1 MTDRGKWLRARIAL
15 AGAGNPVLQAVEMAP
30 MLDTAG
36 APLRSK
42 YNSDAEAIAAIPA
55 RAGRFA
61 VSFERADRIW
71 TYDIGEHGLS
81 APAGD
86 PGAAIGAFPTN
97 HGVEAI
103 VALPR
108 SSPLGAAIIAFAE
121 GASGGVIPGFILGG
135 TRPGRFSIVPHEE
148 FDVTDAALGPDG
160 AIYLLHRYFTVLR
173 GPMMAISRLRPD
185 DIAPGARLTTELL
198 MHANVTH
205 EIDNMEALAAHEGA
219 DGNTVLTLMSDNNFN
234 ALQRTLLLRFS
245 VME

>member
-15 AGAGNPVLQAVEMAP
+15 PGRANPVLQAVEMAP

-108 SSPLGAAIIAFAE
+108 SSPLAPPSSRSRKARA
-121 GASGGVIPGFILGG
+121 GG
-135 TRPGRFSIVPHEE
+135 
-148 FDVTDAALGPDG
+148 
-160 AIYLLHRYFTVLR
+160 
-173 GPMMAISRLRPD
+173 
-185 DIAPGARLTTELL
+185 
-198 MHANVTH
+198 
-205 EIDNMEALAAHEGA
+205 
-219 DGNTVLTLMSDNNFN
+219 
-234 ALQRTLLLRFS
+234 
-245 VME
+245 